1 MAHVRLHLLDIRWTL
16 VVRVPRCVLRV
27 GSVGDGTLHA
37 HTVLLEGSVRHRPI
51 HRTTMYGFCRRE
63 VHRAA

>member
-16 VVRVPRCVLRV
+16 VVRVPRCVVRV

-37 HTVLLEGSVRHRPI
+37 HTVLLEGRVRH
-51 HRTTMYGFCRRE
+51 
-63 VHRAA
+63 